1 MEYEND
7 TEIKR
12 DKIMK
17 AVLKISA
24 VVLVIAAVVVAFKPH
39 FTNSTEK
46 DKIILTFVAK
56 VLQTFHY
63 ENVEYDDEFSSKVFD
78 EYMKKLDYGK
88 RYFLKSDMD
97 SLELFRYKIDDEI
110 RLISFK
116 FCDYATELI
125 KTRQAEAHKYW
136 DEALEGSFD
145 FSKDEYIETEPDS
158 LDYAP
163 SKAALKD
170 YWRKVA
176 KLAVLEK
183 YSDLVDNQESA
194 KKNNSDYEEKSSDQL
209 KSEAIESVKKSKR
222 FVTFKDKDWISFYLN
237 SIVMTCDP
245 HSEFFMPD
253 DKEQFDISMSGK
265 FEGIGATLQNRDGQ
279 TRIVDIIPGSASW
292 RQGELEVNDIILK
305 VGQGADEPIDIA
317 NMELDDVVKKIRGKK
332 GSEVRLTV
340 KKIDGT
346 VKIIPIIRD
355 VVIIEETYAKSS
367 ILTSKDG
374 KTRVGYIY
382 LPKFYADFND
392 RNGRFCSKDVEIE
405 LKKLVKDGVDG
416 VIVDL
421 RNNGGGSL
429 GDVVDMSGLFIDN
442 GPVVQVK
449 DKAGNI
455 KSLDDKKN
463 GYVYGG
469 PLVIMVNNFS
479 ASASEILSAA
489 MQDYDRAI
497 IMGSPSTYGKGTV
510 QSFYDFDRFLNGND
524 HLKPL
529 GSIKVTIQK
538 FYRINGET
546 TQLRGVIPDIV
557 VPDSYAYLKVGEK
570 ESRNALPYDIITK
583 TNYNVWKH
591 KYSNN
596 KVVSKSMERIAANP
610 LFSEIEK
617 NAKRLKKRSDESYYS
632 LNFDKYR
639 ADKKLIK
646 DESEQ
651 YNKLSKDKTGIAA
664 GFLSDDKAAVGGDTL
679 KTQKFTRWFED
690 LEKDVYLLEAVN
702 VINDMK

>member
-1 MEYEND
+1 MENITD
-7 TEIKR
+7 TETKR
-12 DKIMK
+12 KEIMK

-24 VVLVIAAVVVAFKPH
+24 AVLIIAAAVVAFKPH
-39 FTNSTEK
+39 FTHSTER
-46 DKIILTFVAK
+46 DKVILSFVAR
-56 VLQTFHY
+56 VLQSVHY
-63 ENVEYDDEFSSKVFD
+63 ENIAYNDSFSSKVFD
-78 EYMKKLDYGK
+78 EYIKKLDYGK
-88 RYFLKSDMD
+88 RYFIKSDMD
-97 SLELFRYKIDDEI
+97 SLSRFRYKIDDEI
-110 RLISFK
+110 NTFSLN
-116 FCDYATELI
+116 FCDYATALI
-125 KTRQAEAHKYW
+125 KVRQAEAHQYW
-136 DEALEGSFD
+136 DEAFEEDFD

-163 SKAALKD
+163 TKEALKD
-170 YWRKVA
+170 YWRKIA
-176 KLAVLEK
+176 KLAVLER
-183 YSDLVDNQESA
+183 YSDLIDNQESA
-194 KKNNSDYEEKSSDQL
+194 KKDDPSYKEKTLEQL
-209 KSEAIESVKKSKR
+209 KNEAVESVKKSKR
-222 FVTFKDKDWISFYLN
+222 FITFKDKDWLSFYLN

-265 FEGIGATLQNRDGQ
+265 FEGIGATLQSRDGQ
-279 TRIVDIIPGSASW
+279 TKIVDIIPGSASW
-292 RQGELEVNDIILK
+292 RQGELEVNDIILQ
-305 VGQGADEPIDIA
+305 VGQGDDEPIDIA

-332 GSEVRLTV
+332 GSTVKLTV

-346 VKIIPIIRD
+346 VKIIPIVRD

-367 ILTSKDG
+367 VLTSKDK

-392 RNGRFCSKDVEIE
+392 RNGRFCSKDVEKEI
-405 LKKLVKDGVDG
+405 KKLSKDNVDG
-416 VIVDL
+416 IVIDL

-429 GDVVDMSGLFIDN
+429 SDVIDMSGLFIDN

-449 DKAGNI
+449 DKEGKIRALN
-455 KSLDDKKN
+455 DQKN
-463 GYVYGG
+463 GIAYGG

-479 ASASEILSAA
+479 ASASEIISAA

-510 QSFYDFDRFLNGND
+510 QSFYDFDKLLSGND

-546 TQLRGVIPDIV
+546 TQLRGVIPDII
-557 VPDSYAYLKVGEK
+557 VPDSYAYLNVGEK

-583 TNYNVWKH
+583 TNYNAWKH
-591 KYSNN
+591 KYSKH
-596 KVVSKSMERIAANP
+596 KVIEKSQDRIAANP
-610 LFSEIEK
+610 VFAEIEK

-632 LNFDKYR
+632 LNYDKYR
-639 ADKKLIK
+639 ADKLQIK
-646 DESEQ
+646 EEADKFS
-651 YNKLSKDKTGIAA
+651 KLSKDKTGITAD
-664 GFLSDDKAAVGGDTL
+664 FLVDDRLASEGDSL
-679 KTQKFTRWFED
+679 KTQKFTRWFGD

>member
-1 MEYEND
+1 
-7 TEIKR
+7 
-12 DKIMK
+12 MK

-39 FTNSTEK
+39 FTSSSEK
-46 DKIILTFVAK
+46 DRIILSFVAK
-56 VLQTFHY
+56 VLQTTHY
-63 ENVEYDDEFSSKVFD
+63 ENIEYNDEFSAKVFD

-88 RYFLKSDMD
+88 RYFLKSDID
-97 SLELFRYKIDDEI
+97 SLSRFRLKIDDEI
-110 RLISFK
+110 RLISLN
-116 FCDYATELI
+116 FCDYATALI
-125 KTRQAEAHKYW
+125 KLRQAEAQNYW
-136 DEALEGSFD
+136 NEALEGEFD

-163 SKAALKD
+163 SKEALKD

-176 KLAVLEK
+176 KLAVLER
-183 YSDLVDNQESA
+183 YSDLIDNQESA
-194 KKNNSDYEEKSSDQL
+194 KKNADSSFVEKSREEL
-209 KSEAIESVKKSKR
+209 KKEAIESVKKSKR
-222 FVTFKDKDWISFYLN
+222 FITFKDKDWVSFYLN
-237 SIVMTCDP
+237 SIVSTCDP

-253 DKEQFDISMSGK
+253 EKEQFDISMSGK

-279 TRIVDIIPGSASW
+279 TKIIDIIPGSASW

-305 VGQGADEPIDIA
+305 VGQGNDEPIDIA

-332 GSEVRLTV
+332 GSTVKLTV

-346 VKIIPIIRD
+346 VKVIPIVRD

-367 ILTSKDG
+367 ILTSKDQ
-374 KTRVGYIY
+374 KTKVGYIY

-392 RNGRFCSKDVEIE
+392 RNGRFCSKDVETE
-405 LKKLVKDGVDG
+405 LKKLAKDNVNGV
-416 VIVDL
+416 VIDL

-429 GDVVDMSGLFIDN
+429 ADVVDMSGLFIDQ

-449 DKAGNI
+449 AKDGNQ
-455 KSLDDKKN
+455 KSLDDKKS
-463 GYVYGG
+463 GYVYDG
-469 PLVIMVNNFS
+469 PLVILVNNFS

-489 MQDYDRAI
+489 MQDYDRAV

-510 QSFYDFDRFLNGND
+510 QSFYDFDRLLNGND

-529 GSIKVTIQK
+529 GAIKVTIQK

-546 TQLRGVIPDIV
+546 TQLRGVIPDIII
-557 VPDSYAYLKVGEK
+557 PDSYHYLKLGEK
-570 ESRNALPYDIITK
+570 ESRNALPYDVTTK
-583 TNYNVWKH
+583 TNYSVWKH
-591 KYSNN
+591 KYSKN
-596 KVVSKSMERIAANP
+596 KVVQKSRERIKDNP
-610 LFSEIEK
+610 IFAEIDK
-617 NAKRLKKRSDESYYS
+617 NALRLKKRSDESYYS

-646 DESEQ
+646 EESDKF
-651 YNKLSKDKTGIAA
+651 NNLSKDKTGIKA
-664 GFLSDDKAAVGGDTL
+664 GFLSDDDAAVKGDTL